1 MAAPVRSTLL
11 ATAGV
16 LALVLPAAAL
26 AGNGGFAPVEPESP
40 NAEGITQS
48 WWFVSAF
55 ILFIFVLVEGLLI
68 GFVLRYRRR
77 KRARDLDGAQIHGS
91 TRLEL
96 IWTAAPVVIL
106 AAIGTFVFVKLPGV
120 DNVPSASAG
129 ERLEVTVTGRQFY
142 WQFEYPNGVIA
153 IDRLRA
159 PEGRTVSLLVTAPEF
174 DVIHSW
180 WIPTLGG
187 KIDALPGVVNETWF
201 RAEHAGIFE
210 GRCAELCGLKHA
222 RMLAEAEVLPPAE
235 FARWLNERREQQ
247 SFAPTELGEELWQ
260 GVCAKCHGSDGQ
272 GGYGPAIADSSL
284 MENAAAI
291 ELLLRNGRRQ
301 MPAVGRGWSDRQ
313 MEAMTDYLEERFGGG
328 D

>member
-11 ATAGV
+11 AIAGG

-26 AGNGGFAPVEPESP
+26 AGNGGFAPVPPESP

-55 ILFIFVLVEGLLI
+55 ILFIFVLVEGLLLA
-68 GFVLRYRRR
+68 FVLRYRRR
-77 KRARDLDGAQIHGS
+77 KRPRDADGAQIHGS

-96 IWTAAPVVIL
+96 MWTAAPVFIL
-106 AAIGTFVFVKLPGV
+106 AAIGTFVFIKLPGIV
-120 DNVPSASAG
+120 DVPKASAG
-129 ERLEVTVTGRQFY
+129 NRLDVVVTGRQFY

-159 PEGRTVSLLVTAPEF
+159 PEGRDIRLLVRAPEF

-180 WIPTLGG
+180 WIPALGG
-187 KIDALPGVVNETWF
+187 KIDAIPGVDNETWF
-201 RAEHAGIFE
+201 HAERVGLFQ

-222 RMLAEAEVLPPAE
+222 RMLGETEVLPAAE
-235 FARWLNERREQQ
+235 FDRWLAERREQQ
-247 SFAPTELGEELWQ
+247 SADTSPLGEEQWN
-260 GVCAKCHGSDGQ
+260 GVCAKCHGPDGQ

-284 MENAAAI
+284 LEDPRAI
-291 ELLLRNGRRQ
+291 ALLLRNGRGE
-301 MPAVGRGWSDRQ
+301 MPAVGRGWSGEEMD
-313 MEAMTDYLEERFGGG
+313 AMTGYLEERFGGG
-328 D
+328 N

>member
-48 WWFVSAF
+48 WWFVTAF

-68 GFVLRYRRR
+68 AFVLRYRRR
-77 KRARDLDGAQIHGS
+77 KRPRDADGAQIHGS

-96 IWTAAPVVIL
+96 IWTAAPVFIL
-106 AAIGTFVFVKLPGV
+106 AAIGTFVFVKLPGIV
-120 DNVPSASAG
+120 DVPKASAG
-129 ERLEVTVTGRQFY
+129 NRLDVRVIGRQFY

-159 PEGRTVSLLVTAPEF
+159 PVGRDVRLLVTAPDF

-180 WIPTLGG
+180 WIPALGG
-187 KIDALPGVVNETWF
+187 KIDAIPGVENETWF
-201 RAEHAGIFE
+201 RAKRVGIFQ
-210 GRCAELCGLKHA
+210 GRCAELCGVKHA
-222 RMLAEAEVLPPAE
+222 RMLNEAEVMPAAE
-235 FARWLNERREQQ
+235 FDRWLDERREQQ

-260 GVCAKCHGSDGQ
+260 GVCAKCHGPDGQ

-284 MENAAAI
+284 LEDPRAI
-291 ELLLRNGRRQ
+291 ELLLRNGRGQ
-301 MPAVGRGWSDRQ
+301 MPAVGRGWSGRE
-313 MEAMTDYLEERFGGG
+313 MEAMTDYLEERFGSGN
-328 D
+328 